1 MRSEYKTMNNIDTK
15 EIERR
20 AYFSYHKDGVI
31 DIYLGIAIAMVTV
44 SIINPTMSMIWMI
57 ALFPVFYRDTKR
69 RYTFPRLGYVKFSEK
84 AGASKRSTTLAIAM
98 ASITF
103 LGGFLVF
110 FSGFPNNYDWMIP
123 FIENWKL
130 GAAVFLLITL
140 SLFGYVSQIKRLY
153 YYAAASFIIF
163 AAGALIPI
171 PGYIIVPLLG
181 GLITLSGIYQ
191 LYKFTQEYPLE
202 PRPDYE

>member
-1 MRSEYKTMNNIDTK
+1 MNNNIDPK

-20 AYFSYHKDGVI
+20 AYFNYHKDGVI

-44 SIINPTMSMIWMI
+44 SIINPTISMVWMI

-84 AGASKRSTTLAIAM
+84 TGTSKRSTSLAIAM

-110 FSGFPNNYDWMIP
+110 FSGFPDNYNWMAP

-130 GAAVFLLITL
+130 VSAVFLSVAL
-140 SLFGYVSQIKRLY
+140 SLFGYVSEIKRLY
-153 YYAAASFIIF
+153 YYAISSFVIF
-163 AAGALIPI
+163 AAGALFPI
-171 PGYIIVPLLG
+171 QGYIILPLLG
-181 GLITLSGIYQ
+181 GLITVSGVYQ

-202 PRPDYE
+202 PRPEYE

>member
-1 MRSEYKTMNNIDTK
+1 MKNNIDAK

-20 AYFSYHKDGVI
+20 AYFNYHKDGVI
-31 DIYLGIAIAMVTV
+31 DIYLGIAIAMATL
-44 SIINPTMSMIWMI
+44 SLINPTMSMIWMI

-84 AGASKRSTTLAIAM
+84 TGTSKRSTSLAIAM

-103 LGGFLVF
+103 LGGLLVF
-110 FSGFPNNYDWMIP
+110 FSGFPNNYDWIVP

-130 GAAVFLLITL
+130 VAAVFLTVTL
-140 SLFGYVSQIKRLY
+140 SLFGYVSEIKRLY
-153 YYAAASFIIF
+153 YYAIGSFILF
-163 AAGALIPI
+163 VAGALIPI
-171 PGYIIVPLLG
+171 QGYIILPLLG
-181 GLITLSGIYQ
+181 GLITLSGGYH

-202 PRPDYE
+202 PRTKYE

>member
-1 MRSEYKTMNNIDTK
+1 MKNNIDAK

-20 AYFSYHKDGVI
+20 AYFNYHKDGVI
-31 DIYLGIAIAMVTV
+31 DLYLGIAIAMATL
-44 SIINPTMSMIWMI
+44 SLINPTMSMIWMI

-84 AGASKRSTTLAIAM
+84 TGTSKRSTSLAIAM

-103 LGGFLVF
+103 LGGLLVF
-110 FSGFPNNYDWMIP
+110 FSGFPNNYDWIVP

-130 GAAVFLLITL
+130 VAAVFLTVTL
-140 SLFGYVSQIKRLY
+140 SLFGYVSEIKRLY
-153 YYAAASFIIF
+153 YYAIGSFILF
-163 AAGALIPI
+163 VAGALIPI
-171 PGYIIVPLLG
+171 QGYIILPLLG
-181 GLITLSGIYQ
+181 GLITLSGGYH

-202 PRPDYE
+202 PRTKYE